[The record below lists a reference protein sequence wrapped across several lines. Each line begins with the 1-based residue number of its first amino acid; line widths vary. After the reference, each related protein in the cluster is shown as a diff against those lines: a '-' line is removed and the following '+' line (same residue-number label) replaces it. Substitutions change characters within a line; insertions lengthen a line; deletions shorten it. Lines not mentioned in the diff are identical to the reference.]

1 MSEPDELTRFLAGL
15 VAMVSD
21 GEVTAV
27 DVLAAP
33 LTFSALGVTSL
44 TQLRLIDEVERAFDI
59 DIDFPEDA
67 SDLRSLAAC
76 LRRQGVQ
83 GPP

>member
-1 MSEPDELTRFLAGL
+1 MSELDELTRFLAEL
-15 VAMVSD
+15 VAGVSD
-21 GEVTAV
+21 GEVTAAE
-27 DVLAAP
+27 VLAAP
-33 LTFSALGVTSL
+33 RSFAALGVTSL
-44 TQLRLIDEVERAFDI
+44 AQLRLIDEVERAFDV

-67 SDLRSLAAC
+67 ADLRSLAVC